1 MNSRD
6 RVMAAINQREPD
18 RVPID
23 LGGTAASRINVNAY
37 VKLKDLLGLQT
48 KNVQIFDSFGM
59 MPRVIP
65 LRAGGIPPSRPASRL
80 SPPQPII
87 PPLDAMTP
95 ALYSLS

>member
-37 VKLKDLLGLQT
+37 VKLKDLLGLQA
-48 KNVQIFDSFGM
+48 KNVQIFDIFGM
-59 MPRVIP
+59 MARVIP
-65 LRAGGIPPSRPASRL
+65 LRAGGIPPSRL

-95 ALYSLS
+95 ALYSLSE